1 MGGIGHSPQFLIGQD
16 MNLLLENSYKCIGWF
31 IEKVIA
37 NCAALVMFLAT
48 GLAIVEIF
56 RRYIL
61 GVTFEWGQ
69 DAVSYF
75 MISALFLYF
84 CVTQYKRSH
93 LAMRAAVDALNNKG
107 FIRLTQCL
115 RILASVLTIYIGAN
129 FAMWGMPIVERSA
142 MMGRKSQSMILD
154 IWPFQLCLV
163 IGFGLMTLVGI
174 FQLYQDIQELRGK
187 SVFEWAPKEEEI
199 DL

>member
-1 MGGIGHSPQFLIGQD
+1 MDSVLDKIYRSIAFFVEKIIG
-16 MNLLLENSYKCIGWF
+16 
-31 IEKVIA
+31 
-37 NCAALVMFLAT
+37 NCAALIMFLAT
-48 GLAIVEIF
+48 GLAIIEIF

-75 MISALFLYF
+75 MISAMFLYF

-93 LAMRAAVDALNNKG
+93 LAMRAAIDALNNKG
-107 FIRLTQCL
+107 FIRFTQIL
-115 RILASVLTIYIGAN
+115 RILTSALTIYIGAN
-129 FAMWGMPIVERSA
+129 FAMWGIPIVERSA

>member
-1 MGGIGHSPQFLIGQD
+1 MNLFLETAYKYIAWFVEKLIG
-16 MNLLLENSYKCIGWF
+16 
-31 IEKVIA
+31 

-93 LAMRAAVDALNNKG
+93 LAMRAAVDALNKKG
-107 FIRLTQCL
+107 FIRITKLI
-115 RILASVLTIYIGAN
+115 RILTSILTIYIGAN
-129 FAMWGMPIVERSA
+129 FAMWGIPIVERSA
-142 MMGRKSQSMILD
+142 MMGRKSQSLILD
-154 IWPFQLCLV
+154 IWPFQVCLV
-163 IGFGLMTLVGI
+163 IGFGLMTVVGI
-174 FQLYQDIQELRGK
+174 FQLYQDIQSLRGK
-187 SVFEWAPKEEEI
+187 EVFKWAPKEEEI
-199 DL
+199 DI